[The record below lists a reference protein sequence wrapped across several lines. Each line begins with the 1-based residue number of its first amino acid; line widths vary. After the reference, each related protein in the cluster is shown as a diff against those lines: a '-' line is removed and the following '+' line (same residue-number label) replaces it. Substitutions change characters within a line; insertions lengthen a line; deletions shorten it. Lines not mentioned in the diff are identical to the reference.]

1 MKENHAK
8 YIEVF
13 KVFEIL
19 LIGGIIDTNYV
30 NSWSDNILSKENE
43 SEYEFIELSTTTNI
57 NDLIVLLKRLSSNCN
72 LKISQRAVFGTLYNS
87 TLKDFPNIKLATR
100 IVDRFVYENELS
112 QIEKNFLAGIN
123 DFVEL
128 AISGI
133 YGDID
138 KFKNEFWDFLEIY
151 QTLNFTNYENW
162 ITINNKIEQ
171 NLEENLKKIQD
182 KYSIR

>member
-1 MKENHAK
+1 MKENPTK
-8 YIEVF
+8 YKEVF
-13 KVFEIL
+13 KVFEVL
-19 LIGGIIDTNYV
+19 LIGGIIDTNYI
-30 NSWSDNILSKENE
+30 NSWADNILSKESE

-72 LKISQRAVFGTLYNS
+72 LKISQRAVFGTLYNL
-87 TLKDFPNIKLATR
+87 TLKDFANIKVESR
-100 IVDRFVYENELS
+100 IVDRFVCENKLT
-112 QIEKNFLAGIN
+112 QMEKNFLAGID

-138 KFKNEFWDFLEIY
+138 RFKNEFWDFLEIY
-151 QTLNFTNYENW
+151 QTFNFTNYENW

-182 KYSIR
+182 KYSTR